1 MGTFDKIK
9 EMASSTVNKGKE
21 TLNEETIKSKISE
34 GILSAVNKVS
44 EERENY
50 YKKNNVPS
58 IDSIDNIISDY
69 SNKNAL
75 ISGGASIIP
84 GPLGMA
90 AAIPEIIAVINNQL
104 KMIYDIAKANG
115 QKEINKELLI
125 TVLLSAM
132 GNASGNLLIVHGQKI
147 MAKRVGA
154 RVLQTLIKL
163 LGGKITQQIAKSM
176 AAKWIPIAGAIAMA
190 AWSKY
195 TTNKIGQKAKEVFS
209 KEIVFENSEINES
222 NIIDIVDEKI
232 NLKSIQKTKV
242 QILINLI
249 KIDNNIDSS
258 EIKFIEDFMDKIEFD
273 IDDKMDLI
281 QQLNNQNK
289 ISVDYNILKNNNEE
303 ILYLLIDLVAL
314 AKIDNEFHITEK
326 LFIKEIAKIL
336 EFNQEELQLLMES

>member
-1 MGTFDKIK
+1 MEIFDKVK
-9 EMASSTVNKGKE
+9 EMASSTINKGKE
-21 TLNEETIKSKISE
+21 TLTEETIKNKISE
-34 GILSAVNKVS
+34 GISSAVNKVS

-50 YKKNNVPS
+50 YNKNNVPT

-69 SNKNAL
+69 GNKNAL
-75 ISGGASIIP
+75 ISGGASMIP

-115 QKEINKELLI
+115 QNEINKELLI
-125 TVLLSAM
+125 SVFLSAM

-154 RVLQTLIKL
+154 RALQTLIKL
-163 LGGKITQQIAKSM
+163 LGGKITQQLAKSM

-232 NLKSIQKTKV
+232 NLKSIQKTKI

-258 EIKFIEDFMDKIEFD
+258 EIKFIEDFMDKIELD

-281 QQLNNQNK
+281 QQLNSQNK

-303 ILYLLIDLVAL
+303 ILYLLIDLVSL

>member
-1 MGTFDKIK
+1 MGIFDKVK
-9 EMASSTVNKGKE
+9 EIASNSINTGKE
-21 TLNEETIKSKISE
+21 TANEETIKSKISE
-34 GILSAVNKVS
+34 GISSAVNKVS

-90 AAIPEIIAVINNQL
+90 AAIPEIIAVSNNQL
-104 KMIYDIAKANG
+104 EMIYDFAKANG
-115 QKEINKELLI
+115 QKEIYKELLI

-258 EIKFIEDFMDKIEFD
+258 EIKFIEDFMDKIELD

-281 QQLNNQNK
+281 QQLNSQNK
-289 ISVDYNILKNNNEE
+289 ISADYNILKNNNEE

>member
-1 MGTFDKIK
+1 MK
-9 EMASSTVNKGKE
+9 ENIEK
-21 TLNEETIKSKISE
+21 KISE
-34 GILSAVNKVS
+34 GIENAVGMVIN
-44 EERENY
+44 EREKHY
-50 YKKNNVPS
+50 ANNSAPTKDMIQKMVS
-58 IDSIDNIISDY
+58 NY
-69 SNKNAL
+69 SNANAA
-75 ISGGASIIP
+75 ISGGTGLIP

-90 AAIPEIIAVINNQL
+90 ASVPEIILIIRNQL
-104 KMIYDIAKANG
+104 TMVYDIAKANG
-115 QKEINKELLI
+115 HNEITKELMLGVFI
-125 TVLLSAM
+125 NAM
-132 GNASGNLLIVHGQKI
+132 GNATGNLLIVHGQRI
-147 MAKRVGA
+147 VVKRVGA
-154 RVLQTLIKL
+154 QALQKIIVI
-163 LGGKITQQIAKSM
+163 LGGKITQQVAKSM

-258 EIKFIEDFMDKIEFD
+258 EIKFIEDFMDKIELD

-281 QQLNNQNK
+281 QQLNSQNK
-289 ISVDYNILKNNNEE
+289 ISADYNILKNNNEE

>member
-34 GILSAVNKVS
+34 GILLAVNKVS
-44 EERENY
+44 EEREHY
-50 YKKNNVPS
+50 YNKNNVPS

-249 KIDNNIDSS
+249 KIDNNINSS

>member
-1 MGTFDKIK
+1 MKILGLLPNKREEKEIRRVIENITLLDNYTELFEKLKSDYFNILLLWTDEIK
-9 EMASSTVNKGKE
+9 EE
-21 TLNEETIKSKISE
+21 LLLE
-34 GILSAVNKVS
+34 
-44 EERENY
+44 
-50 YKKNNVPS
+50 
-58 IDSIDNIISDY
+58 
-69 SNKNAL
+69 L
-75 ISGGASIIP
+75 IFRA
-84 GPLGMA
+84 
-90 AAIPEIIAVINNQL
+90 
-104 KMIYDIAKANG
+104 
-115 QKEINKELLI
+115 KEINKELLI

-258 EIKFIEDFMDKIEFD
+258 EIKFIEDFMDKIELD

-281 QQLNNQNK
+281 QQLNSQNK
-289 ISVDYNILKNNNEE
+289 ISADYNILKNNNEE

>member
-1 MGTFDKIK
+1 
-9 EMASSTVNKGKE
+9 
-21 TLNEETIKSKISE
+21 
-34 GILSAVNKVS
+34 
-44 EERENY
+44 
-50 YKKNNVPS
+50 
-58 IDSIDNIISDY
+58 
-69 SNKNAL
+69 
-75 ISGGASIIP
+75 
-84 GPLGMA
+84 
-90 AAIPEIIAVINNQL
+90 
-104 KMIYDIAKANG
+104 
-115 QKEINKELLI
+115 
-125 TVLLSAM
+125 
-132 GNASGNLLIVHGQKI
+132 
-147 MAKRVGA
+147 
-154 RVLQTLIKL
+154 
-163 LGGKITQQIAKSM
+163 M

-258 EIKFIEDFMDKIEFD
+258 EIKFIEDFMDKIELD

-281 QQLNNQNK
+281 QQLNSQNK
-289 ISVDYNILKNNNEE
+289 ISADYNILKNNNEE

>member
-1 MGTFDKIK
+1 M
-9 EMASSTVNKGKE
+9 
-21 TLNEETIKSKISE
+21 
-34 GILSAVNKVS
+34 
-44 EERENY
+44 
-50 YKKNNVPS
+50 
-58 IDSIDNIISDY
+58 
-69 SNKNAL
+69 

-90 AAIPEIIAVINNQL
+90 AAIPEIIAVLNNQL

-115 QKEINKELLI
+115 QNEINKELLI
-125 TVLLSAM
+125 SVFLSAM

-154 RVLQTLIKL
+154 RALQTLIKL
-163 LGGKITQQIAKSM
+163 LGGKITQQLAKSM

-258 EIKFIEDFMDKIEFD
+258 EIKFIEDFMDKIELD

-281 QQLNNQNK
+281 QQLNSQNK
-289 ISVDYNILKNNNEE
+289 ISADYNILKNNNEE

-336 EFNQEELQLLMES
+336 EFNQEELQLLIES

>member
-1 MGTFDKIK
+1 MK
-9 EMASSTVNKGKE
+9 ENIQNQIT
-21 TLNEETIKSKISE
+21 E
-34 GILSAVNKVS
+34 GIEKAVGMVIN
-44 EERENY
+44 EREKHY
-50 YKKNNVPS
+50 ANNSAPTKDMIQKMVS
-58 IDSIDNIISDY
+58 NY
-69 SNKNAL
+69 SNANAA
-75 ISGGASIIP
+75 ISGGTGLIP

-90 AAIPEIIAVINNQL
+90 ATVPEIILIIRNQL
-104 KMIYDIAKANG
+104 TMVYDIAKANG
-115 QKEINKELLI
+115 HNEITKELMLEVLI
-125 TVLLSAM
+125 RAM
-132 GNASGNLLIVHGQKI
+132 GNVSGNLLIVHGQRI
-147 MAKRVGA
+147 VVKRVGA
-154 RVLQTLIKL
+154 QALQKIIVI
-163 LGGKITQQIAKSM
+163 LGGKITQQAAKSM

-195 TTNKIGQKAKEVFS
+195 TTNKIGQTAKEVFS

-258 EIKFIEDFMDKIEFD
+258 EIKFIEDFMDKIELD

-281 QQLNNQNK
+281 QQLNSQNK
-289 ISVDYNILKNNNEE
+289 ISADYNILKNNNEE

>member
-1 MGTFDKIK
+1 MGIFDKVK
-9 EMASSTVNKGKE
+9 EMASNSINTGKE
-21 TLNEETIKSKISE
+21 TANEETIKSKISE

-69 SNKNAL
+69 GNKNAL

-258 EIKFIEDFMDKIEFD
+258 EIKFIEDFMDKIELD

-281 QQLNNQNK
+281 QQLNSQNK
-289 ISVDYNILKNNNEE
+289 ISADYNILKNNNEE